1 LTYTLSFWLKT
12 NNFKNPWNKGAG
24 KVSSEKAMFSVKCV
38 KFVSGMLETGKNVLT
53 LTVNDHNPALQ
64 KYVSSLYTP

>member
-1 LTYTLSFWLKT
+1 
-12 NNFKNPWNKGAG
+12 
-24 KVSSEKAMFSVKCV
+24 MFSVKCV

-64 KYVSSLYTP
+64 KYVSSPYTP